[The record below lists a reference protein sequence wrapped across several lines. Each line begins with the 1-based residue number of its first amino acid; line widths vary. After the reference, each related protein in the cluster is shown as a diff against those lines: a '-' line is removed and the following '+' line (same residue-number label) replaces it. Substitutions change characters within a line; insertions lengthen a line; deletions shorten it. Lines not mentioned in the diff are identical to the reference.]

1 MVRRHAQRSEE
12 THMTDLIDRADEA
25 LESETDAEDL
35 AAALAQVLTITE
47 LRQDVHDVIHAHARG
62 RQVVVQTTDDE
73 VSPNRAAEM
82 LGVSRKLVE
91 KLMDNGRLPY
101 TTKPLSTHRLIR
113 TEDVK
118 RVRREQEARRT
129 GVDEIIDALSDAEY

>member
-1 MVRRHAQRSEE
+1 
-12 THMTDLIDRADEA
+12 MTDLVDRADEA

>member
-1 MVRRHAQRSEE
+1 
-12 THMTDLIDRADEA
+12 MTDLIDRADEA

-35 AAALAQVLTITE
+35 ATALAQVLTITE

-101 TTKPLSTHRLIR
+101 TTKPLSSHRLIR
-113 TEDVK
+113 TGDVK

>member
-1 MVRRHAQRSEE
+1 
-12 THMTDLIDRADEA
+12 MTDLVDRADEA

-118 RVRREQEARRT
+118 RVRREQEARRA

>member
-1 MVRRHAQRSEE
+1 
-12 THMTDLIDRADEA
+12 MTDLIDRADEA
-25 LESETDAEDL
+25 LEGETDAEDL
-35 AAALAQVLTITE
+35 VLAAALAPVLTITE
-47 LRQDVHDVIHAHARG
+47 LRQDVHDVVHAHARG

-101 TTKPLSTHRLIR
+101 TTKPLSTGLRL
-113 TEDVK
+113 T
-118 RVRREQEARRT
+118 
-129 GVDEIIDALSDAEY
+129 S

>member
-1 MVRRHAQRSEE
+1 
-12 THMTDLIDRADEA
+12 MTDLIDRADEA

-47 LRQDVHDVIHAHARG
+47 LRQDVHDVVHAHARG

-118 RVRREQEARRT
+118 RVRREQEARRA

>member
-1 MVRRHAQRSEE
+1 
-12 THMTDLIDRADEA
+12 MTDLIDRADEA

-101 TTKPLSTHRLIR
+101 TTKPLSSHRLIR